1 MIERSKT
8 KLQLQNLQNEVRDI
22 VYFSIIFSDQRFNIC
37 VIFQKMGQVNSLP
50 IGRYTTVLFIIM
62 TVIVLYLDD
71 IRIGFTPKPADIYI
85 DMIFMI

>member
-1 MIERSKT
+1 
-8 KLQLQNLQNEVRDI
+8 
-22 VYFSIIFSDQRFNIC
+22 
-37 VIFQKMGQVNSLP
+37 MGEVNSLP

-85 DMIFMI
+85 DMIFLI